1 MNRLAPLVAI
11 AAIGLAAI
19 LHFSP
24 ASTPPATPAGT
35 AVLAAFEKGGDRG
48 SARTHAAELA
58 EISAAAADV
67 LEFDWQAEKSRI
79 RTGQHVHDLRL
90 AIRDYRLAGWSFL
103 KEYPALQDVLDQ
115 HFATHV
121 GRASGPLT
129 NELRTKW
136 VQAFRELA
144 EAARYA
150 ESRL

>member
-11 AAIGLAAI
+11 VAIGLAAA

-35 AVLAAFEKGGDRG
+35 AVLAAFEKGSDRG

-67 LEFDWQAEKSRI
+67 LEFDFQSEKSRI

-90 AIRDYRLAGWSFL
+90 TIRDYRLAGWSFL
-103 KEYPALQDVLDQ
+103 KQYPALQDVLDT
-115 HFATHV
+115 HFNAHV
-121 GRASGPLT
+121 GRAAGPLT
-129 NELRTKW
+129 NEQRTKW

-144 EAARYA
+144 DAARYA

>member
-1 MNRLAPLVAI
+1 MNRFAPLVAI
-11 AAIGLAAI
+11 VALAIAAIMHVA
-19 LHFSP
+19 P
-24 ASTPPATPAGT
+24 ASTPPATVAGT
-35 AVLAAFEKGGDRG
+35 AVLSAFEKGSDRT

-67 LEFDWQAEKSRI
+67 LEFDFQAEKSRI

-103 KEYPALQDVLDQ
+103 KAYPALQDVLDQ
-115 HFATHV
+115 HFAAHV

-136 VQAFRELA
+136 VQAFRELT

-150 ESRL
+150 EARL

>member
-1 MNRLAPLVAI
+1 MRRAASLSAI
-11 AAIGLAAI
+11 AACAIAAVV
-19 LHFSP
+19 HFSP
-24 ASTPPATPAGT
+24 AAGPPATPTGT
-35 AVLAAFEKGGDRG
+35 AVLAAFERGADRG
-48 SARTHAAELA
+48 AARTHAAELA

-67 LEFDWQAEKSRI
+67 LEFDWQAERSRI

-103 KEYPALQDVLDQ
+103 KAYPALQDVLDT
-115 HFATHV
+115 HFSGHV

-129 NELRTKW
+129 NEQRTKW
-136 VQAFRELA
+136 ISAFRELA